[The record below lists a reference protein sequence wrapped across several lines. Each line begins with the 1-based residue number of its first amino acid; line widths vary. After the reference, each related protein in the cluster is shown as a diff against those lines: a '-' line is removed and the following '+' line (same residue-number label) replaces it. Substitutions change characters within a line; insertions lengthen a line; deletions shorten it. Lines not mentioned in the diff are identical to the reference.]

1 MIRTDAMRDNPKARS
16 AYCFIDV
23 LILNL
28 IEERGKER
36 GKKYE
41 KSSD

>member
-23 LILNL
+23 LIWNL
-28 IEERGKER
+28 IEESGKER
-36 GKKYE
+36 GKRGK
-41 KSSD
+41 

>member
-28 IEERGKER
+28 IEERGKE
-36 GKKYE
+36 YE